1 MTGARCFSGPNELR
15 AGARL
20 SPAAASAVRP
30 PGFKLQHRGT
40 RSFDAVCRRLSA
52 WRTRVSHVNVIC
64 SEAVVIPP
72 NGDTDAAIAI
82 VVGPCESGHSLNRV
96 SSSPATPV
104 TMGEADVARSI
115 VMGFGGNNSIIV
127 EAPSAIRL
135 GSFCEQLRIWSVN
148 VRKLVLRKAEL
159 EARLANAN
167 VDVLLLQE
175 TWLSES
181 VEAVQIAGF
190 YVVGRL
196 DRSEGPKAGFG
207 GVAVYARN
215 SVANIGLLSYSETSE
230 RMWCTLHSNLGMF
243 LICNWFRPPDDG
255 DTSISSW
262 QTKCPSSE
270 TMWWASFLLAI

>member
-1 MTGARCFSGPNELR
+1 
-15 AGARL
+15 
-20 SPAAASAVRP
+20 
-30 PGFKLQHRGT
+30 
-40 RSFDAVCRRLSA
+40 
-52 WRTRVSHVNVIC
+52 
-64 SEAVVIPP
+64 
-72 NGDTDAAIAI
+72 
-82 VVGPCESGHSLNRV
+82 
-96 SSSPATPV
+96 
-104 TMGEADVARSI
+104 MGEADVARSI
-115 VMGFGGNNSIIV
+115 VMGFGGSNSIIV
-127 EAPSAIRL
+127 EAPSAIPRL
-135 GSFCEQLRIWSVN
+135 GSFCEQLRIWKMN
-148 VRKLVLRKAEL
+148 ARKLVLRKAEL

-243 LICNWFRPPDDG
+243 LIGNWYRPPDDG
-255 DTSISSW
+255 DTSISSLADEMS
-262 QTKCPSSE
+262 KLRKDVVGVILADV
-270 TMWWASFLLAI
+270 ASIFA